1 MQAIIIGP
9 VTASSEDPQ
18 MQAII
23 IGPVIAQLTEH
34 SRKPK

>member
-1 MQAIIIGP
+1 
-9 VTASSEDPQ
+9 

-34 SRKPK
+34 SRKPKWVTECVK